1 MLKNLAKNYFKLFS
15 NKNIVLIAEMFS
27 EEISL
32 NDPNLSIIGK
42 KEVVNATQNIFNNA
56 EKLHVEIKNLYQDNR
71 VVIAE
76 LEIYLN
82 KNMIKI
88 VDIIKFDKSDKIISI
103 RAYKM

>member
-15 NKNIVLIAEMFS
+15 NKNIELIAEMFS

>member
-42 KEVVNATQNIFNNA
+42 KEVVNATQNIFNNP